1 MRKDDD
7 FMMEEIDNFTFSHP
21 GNNLIS
27 GPSGVVLF
35 TPFFFLLIYP
45 FEGSGKTEI
54 LGQIL
59 SNADY
64 LFDPPPAKK
73 ILFFREDQPIY
84 GKWIERGILDQK
96 SKGMP
101 DRESLLSQLSE
112 NKDKTGT
119 CIIFDDFAS
128 LVEEHEEDFVYL
140 FTIASHHFKTSI
152 FLVLHSLFSPALR
165 KLSLNTHRF
174 FLTKSP
180 RDTSQVRTLGIQS
193 HPGRSDY
200 IVAAYNDATDEKFG
214 HLVLDFSPNCDS
226 RLRVIGNMFGK
237 EPVAVYEY
245 KELGRGRK
253 VKMENKFRK
262 QALIPWTEFLR
273 LRSEAK
279 KGNAAPP
286 IPATCNHIPTSC
298 QNPHSHHQADHSHNQ
313 AVAADYNRANVV
325 HPPISEKRD
334 EDGGMGLRD
343 APPADPPPTASSDRA
358 GEPFTASSTTTSTTP
373 QVTSPPP
380 LTYTDQLPPHPAAT
394 RTLPAATSIAPIPLT
409 APSPHQ
415 SAPAPSPLPLA
426 DPSPPPPTLHSI
438 SSSPQL
444 ETTNISRMPWSSLK
458 IMPVSKRPRIK
469 RKKDVNLVSPY
480 MVVDEVVPEEVPQAS
495 VASAPAITTEAARP
509 ALEYVLET
517 PQPVALPPPS
527 TAVPQ
532 ASVAAAPAIRA
543 EAGRPALEYVLETPQ
558 PAAPQASVT
567 STPAITAEASLP
579 ALEYVPTKARNKKQS
594 QKEKKESPAPARA
607 VENIGQKASDSIYPK
622 SLIRDQ
628 DIEPNP
634 ASFPNKIKEKK
645 VRSKLFSPS
654 PPYESTKSKNIKRK
668 IVLTKA
674 RPTLP
679 PKQFKHDR
687 GEKRKFS
694 SDHKA
699 PIKQLKVGQAPVKK
713 TKALTDTDFDIW

>member
-1 MRKDDD
+1 MLS
-7 FMMEEIDNFTFSHP
+7 FSHP
-21 GNNLIS
+21 
-27 GPSGVVLF
+27 
-35 TPFFFLLIYP
+35 FLLIYP

-286 IPATCNHIPTSC
+286 IPATCNHIPTPC

-358 GEPFTASSTTTSTTP
+358 GEPFPASSTTTSTTS

-380 LTYTDQLPPHPAAT
+380 LTYTDQIPPHPAAT
-394 RTLPAATSIAPIPLT
+394 RALPAATSIAPIPLT

-444 ETTNISRMPWSSLK
+444 GTTNISRMPWSSLK

-654 PPYESTKSKNIKRK
+654 PPYESAKSKNIKRK

-674 RPTLP
+674 KPTLP

>member
-1 MRKDDD
+1 MLS
-7 FMMEEIDNFTFSHP
+7 FSH
-21 GNNLIS
+21 L
-27 GPSGVVLF
+27 
-35 TPFFFLLIYP
+35 FLLIYP

-286 IPATCNHIPTSC
+286 IPATCNHIPTPC

-380 LTYTDQLPPHPAAT
+380 LTYTDQIPPHPAAT
-394 RTLPAATSIAPIPLT
+394 RALPAATSIAPIPLT

-543 EAGRPALEYVLETPQ
+543 EADRPALEYVLETPQ

-579 ALEYVPTKARNKKQS
+579 ALEYVPTKVRNKKQS

-654 PPYESTKSKNIKRK
+654 PPYESAKSKNIKRK

>member
-27 GPSGVVLF
+27 GPSGLVLF
-35 TPFFFLLIYP
+35 TPFLLIYP

-253 VKMENKFRK
+253 VKMEKKFRK

-286 IPATCNHIPTSC
+286 IPATCNHIPASC

-358 GEPFTASSTTTSTTP
+358 GEPFPASSTTTSTTS

-380 LTYTDQLPPHPAAT
+380 LTYTDQIPPHPAAT
-394 RTLPAATSIAPIPLT
+394 RALPAATSIAPIPLT

-654 PPYESTKSKNIKRK
+654 PPYESAKSKNIKRK

-674 RPTLP
+674 KPTLP

>member
-1 MRKDDD
+1 MLS
-7 FMMEEIDNFTFSHP
+7 FSH
-21 GNNLIS
+21 L
-27 GPSGVVLF
+27 
-35 TPFFFLLIYP
+35 FLLIYP

-380 LTYTDQLPPHPAAT
+380 LTYTDQIPPHPAAT
-394 RTLPAATSIAPIPLT
+394 RALPAATSIAPIPLT

-527 TAVPQ
+527 TAAPQ
-532 ASVAAAPAIRA
+532 ASVATAPAIRA

-654 PPYESTKSKNIKRK
+654 PPYESAKSKNIKRK

-674 RPTLP
+674 KPTLP

>member
-1 MRKDDD
+1 MLS
-7 FMMEEIDNFTFSHP
+7 FSH
-21 GNNLIS
+21 L
-27 GPSGVVLF
+27 
-35 TPFFFLLIYP
+35 FLLIYP

-286 IPATCNHIPTSC
+286 IPATCNHIPASC

-358 GEPFTASSTTTSTTP
+358 GEPFPASSTTTSTTS

-380 LTYTDQLPPHPAAT
+380 LTYTDQIPPHPAAT
-394 RTLPAATSIAPIPLT
+394 RALPAATSIAPIPLT

-444 ETTNISRMPWSSLK
+444 GTTNISRMPWSSLK

-654 PPYESTKSKNIKRK
+654 PPYESAKSKNIKRK

-674 RPTLP
+674 KPTLP

>member
-1 MRKDDD
+1 MLS
-7 FMMEEIDNFTFSHP
+7 FSH
-21 GNNLIS
+21 
-27 GPSGVVLF
+27 
-35 TPFFFLLIYP
+35 FFLLIYP

-84 GKWIERGILDQK
+84 GKWIERGLLDQK

-286 IPATCNHIPTSC
+286 IPATCNHIPASC
-298 QNPHSHHQADHSHNQ
+298 QNPHSHHQAVHSHNQ

-334 EDGGMGLRD
+334 EDGGMGPRD
-343 APPADPPPTASSDRA
+343 ALPADPPPTASSDRA
-358 GEPFTASSTTTSTTP
+358 GEPFPASSTTTSTAS

-394 RTLPAATSIAPIPLT
+394 RALPAATSIAPIPLT

-444 ETTNISRMPWSSLK
+444 GTTNISRMPWSSLK

-495 VASAPAITTEAARP
+495 VASTPAITTEAARP

-532 ASVAAAPAIRA
+532 ASIAAAPAIRA

-594 QKEKKESPAPARA
+594 QKEKKESPTPARA

-654 PPYESTKSKNIKRK
+654 PPYESAKSKNIKRK

-674 RPTLP
+674 KPTLP

>member
-1 MRKDDD
+1 VLS
-7 FMMEEIDNFTFSHP
+7 FSH
-21 GNNLIS
+21 L
-27 GPSGVVLF
+27 
-35 TPFFFLLIYP
+35 FLLIYP

-286 IPATCNHIPTSC
+286 IPATCNHIPASC

-358 GEPFTASSTTTSTTP
+358 GEPFPASSTTTSTTS

-380 LTYTDQLPPHPAAT
+380 LTYTDQIPPHPAAT
-394 RTLPAATSIAPIPLT
+394 RALPAATSIAPIPLT

-654 PPYESTKSKNIKRK
+654 PPYESAKSKNIKRK

-674 RPTLP
+674 KPTLP

>member
-1 MRKDDD
+1 MLS
-7 FMMEEIDNFTFSHP
+7 FSH
-21 GNNLIS
+21 L
-27 GPSGVVLF
+27 
-35 TPFFFLLIYP
+35 FLLIYP

-286 IPATCNHIPTSC
+286 IPATCNHIPASC
-298 QNPHSHHQADHSHNQ
+298 QNPHSHHQAVHSHNQ

-358 GEPFTASSTTTSTTP
+358 GEPFPASSTTTSTTS

-380 LTYTDQLPPHPAAT
+380 LTYTDQIPPHPAAT
-394 RTLPAATSIAPIPLT
+394 RALPAATSIAPIPLT

-527 TAVPQ
+527 TAAPQ

-654 PPYESTKSKNIKRK
+654 PPYESAKSKNIKRK

-674 RPTLP
+674 KPTLP

>member
-1 MRKDDD
+1 MLS
-7 FMMEEIDNFTFSHP
+7 FSH
-21 GNNLIS
+21 L
-27 GPSGVVLF
+27 
-35 TPFFFLLIYP
+35 FLLIYP

-358 GEPFTASSTTTSTTP
+358 GEPFPASSTTTSTTS

-380 LTYTDQLPPHPAAT
+380 LTYTDQIPPHPAAT
-394 RTLPAATSIAPIPLT
+394 RALPAATSIAPIPLT

-509 ALEYVLET
+509 AIEYVLET

-654 PPYESTKSKNIKRK
+654 PPYESAKSKNIKRK

-674 RPTLP
+674 KPTLP

>member
-1 MRKDDD
+1 MLS
-7 FMMEEIDNFTFSHP
+7 FSH
-21 GNNLIS
+21 L
-27 GPSGVVLF
+27 
-35 TPFFFLLIYP
+35 FLLIYP

-286 IPATCNHIPTSC
+286 IPATCNHIPTPC

-358 GEPFTASSTTTSTTP
+358 GEPFPASSTTTSTTS

-394 RTLPAATSIAPIPLT
+394 RALPAATSIAPIPLT

-543 EAGRPALEYVLETPQ
+543 EADRPALEYVLETPQ

-654 PPYESTKSKNIKRK
+654 PPYESAKSKNIKRK

>member
-35 TPFFFLLIYP
+35 TPFFLLIYP

-286 IPATCNHIPTSC
+286 IPATCNHIPTPC

-358 GEPFTASSTTTSTTP
+358 GEPFPASSTTTSTTS

-380 LTYTDQLPPHPAAT
+380 LTYTDQIPPHPAAA
-394 RTLPAATSIAPIPLT
+394 RALPAATSIAPIPLT

-532 ASVAAAPAIRA
+532 ASIAAAPAIRA

-654 PPYESTKSKNIKRK
+654 PPYESAKSKNIKRK

-674 RPTLP
+674 KPTLP

>member
-1 MRKDDD
+1 MLS
-7 FMMEEIDNFTFSHP
+7 FSH
-21 GNNLIS
+21 L
-27 GPSGVVLF
+27 
-35 TPFFFLLIYP
+35 FLLIYP

-358 GEPFTASSTTTSTTP
+358 GEPFPASSTTTSTTS

-380 LTYTDQLPPHPAAT
+380 LTYTDQIPPHPAAT
-394 RTLPAATSIAPIPLT
+394 RALPAATSIAPIPLT

-543 EAGRPALEYVLETPQ
+543 EADRPALEYVLETPQ

-654 PPYESTKSKNIKRK
+654 PPYESAKSKNIKRK

>member
-1 MRKDDD
+1 MLS
-7 FMMEEIDNFTFSHP
+7 FSH
-21 GNNLIS
+21 L
-27 GPSGVVLF
+27 
-35 TPFFFLLIYP
+35 FLLIYP

-286 IPATCNHIPTSC
+286 IPATCNHIPTPC

-358 GEPFTASSTTTSTTP
+358 GEPFPASSTTTSTTS

-380 LTYTDQLPPHPAAT
+380 LTYTDQIPPHPAAT
-394 RTLPAATSIAPIPLT
+394 RALPAATSIAPIPLT

-543 EAGRPALEYVLETPQ
+543 EADRPALEYVLETPQ

-654 PPYESTKSKNIKRK
+654 PPYESAKSKNIKRK

>member
-1 MRKDDD
+1 MLS
-7 FMMEEIDNFTFSHP
+7 FSH
-21 GNNLIS
+21 L
-27 GPSGVVLF
+27 
-35 TPFFFLLIYP
+35 FLLIYP

-358 GEPFTASSTTTSTTP
+358 GEPFPASSTPTSTTS

-380 LTYTDQLPPHPAAT
+380 LTYTDQIPPHPAAT
-394 RTLPAATSIAPIPLT
+394 RALPAATSIAPIPLT

-444 ETTNISRMPWSSLK
+444 GTTNISRMPWSSLK

-495 VASAPAITTEAARP
+495 VASAPAITTEAGRP

-543 EAGRPALEYVLETPQ
+543 EADRPALEYVLETPQ

-654 PPYESTKSKNIKRK
+654 PPYESAKSKNIKRK

>member
-1 MRKDDD
+1 MLS
-7 FMMEEIDNFTFSHP
+7 FSH
-21 GNNLIS
+21 L
-27 GPSGVVLF
+27 
-35 TPFFFLLIYP
+35 FLLIYP

-286 IPATCNHIPTSC
+286 IPATCNHIPTPC

-358 GEPFTASSTTTSTTP
+358 GEPFPASSTTTSTTS

-380 LTYTDQLPPHPAAT
+380 LTYTDQIPPHPAAT
-394 RTLPAATSIAPIPLT
+394 RALPAATSIAPIPLT

-480 MVVDEVVPEEVPQAS
+480 MVVDEVVPEEAPQAS

-654 PPYESTKSKNIKRK
+654 PPYESAKSKNIKRK

-674 RPTLP
+674 KPTLP

>member
-1 MRKDDD
+1 MLS
-7 FMMEEIDNFTFSHP
+7 FSH
-21 GNNLIS
+21 L
-27 GPSGVVLF
+27 
-35 TPFFFLLIYP
+35 FLLIYP

-286 IPATCNHIPTSC
+286 IPATCNHIPASC

-358 GEPFTASSTTTSTTP
+358 GEPFPASSTTTSTAS

-380 LTYTDQLPPHPAAT
+380 LTYTDQIPPHPAAT
-394 RTLPAATSIAPIPLT
+394 RALPAATSIAPIPLT

-654 PPYESTKSKNIKRK
+654 PPYESAKSKNIKRK

-674 RPTLP
+674 KPTLP

>member
-1 MRKDDD
+1 MLS
-7 FMMEEIDNFTFSHP
+7 FSH
-21 GNNLIS
+21 L
-27 GPSGVVLF
+27 
-35 TPFFFLLIYP
+35 FLLIYP

-286 IPATCNHIPTSC
+286 IPATCNHIPTPC

-380 LTYTDQLPPHPAAT
+380 LTYTDQIPPHPAAT
-394 RTLPAATSIAPIPLT
+394 RALPAATSIAPIPLT

-654 PPYESTKSKNIKRK
+654 PPYESAKSKNIKRK

-674 RPTLP
+674 KPTLP

>member
-1 MRKDDD
+1 MLS
-7 FMMEEIDNFTFSHP
+7 FSH
-21 GNNLIS
+21 L
-27 GPSGVVLF
+27 
-35 TPFFFLLIYP
+35 FLLIYP

-286 IPATCNHIPTSC
+286 IPATCNHIPTPC

-358 GEPFTASSTTTSTTP
+358 GEPFPASSTTTSTTS

-380 LTYTDQLPPHPAAT
+380 LTYTDQIPPHPAAT
-394 RTLPAATSIAPIPLT
+394 RALPAATSIAPIPLT

-532 ASVAAAPAIRA
+532 ASIAAAPAIRA

-654 PPYESTKSKNIKRK
+654 PPYESAKSKNIKRK

-674 RPTLP
+674 KPTLP

>member
-35 TPFFFLLIYP
+35 TPFFLLIYP

-286 IPATCNHIPTSC
+286 IPATCNHIPASC
-298 QNPHSHHQADHSHNQ
+298 QNPHSHHQAVHSHNQ

-343 APPADPPPTASSDRA
+343 ASPPDPPPTASSDRA
-358 GEPFTASSTTTSTTP
+358 GEPFPASSTTTSTAS

-394 RTLPAATSIAPIPLT
+394 RALPAATSIAPIPLT

-495 VASAPAITTEAARP
+495 VASAPAITTEAGRP

-527 TAVPQ
+527 TAAPQ

-594 QKEKKESPAPARA
+594 QKEKKESPTPARA

-654 PPYESTKSKNIKRK
+654 PPYESAKSKNIKRK

-674 RPTLP
+674 KPTLP

>member
-35 TPFFFLLIYP
+35 TPFFLLIYP

-59 SNADY
+59 SNADS

-358 GEPFTASSTTTSTTP
+358 GEPFPASSTTTSTTS

-380 LTYTDQLPPHPAAT
+380 LTYTDQIPPHPAAT
-394 RTLPAATSIAPIPLT
+394 RALPAATSIAPIPLT

-654 PPYESTKSKNIKRK
+654 PPYESAKSKNIKRK

>member
-35 TPFFFLLIYP
+35 TLFLLIYP

-286 IPATCNHIPTSC
+286 IPATCNHIPTPC
-298 QNPHSHHQADHSHNQ
+298 QNPHSHHQAVHSHNQ

-343 APPADPPPTASSDRA
+343 ASPPDPPPTASSDRA

-394 RTLPAATSIAPIPLT
+394 RALPAATSIAPIPLT

-458 IMPVSKRPRIK
+458 IMPVSKTPQIK

-495 VASAPAITTEAARP
+495 VASAPAITTEAGRP

-527 TAVPQ
+527 TAAPQ
-532 ASVAAAPAIRA
+532 ASVATAPAIRA

-654 PPYESTKSKNIKRK
+654 PPYESAKSKNIKRK

-674 RPTLP
+674 KPTLP

>member
-1 MRKDDD
+1 
-7 FMMEEIDNFTFSHP
+7 MEEIDNFTFSHP

-35 TPFFFLLIYP
+35 TPFLLIYP

-286 IPATCNHIPTSC
+286 IPTTCNHIPTPC

-343 APPADPPPTASSDRA
+343 APPPDPPPTASSDRA
-358 GEPFTASSTTTSTTP
+358 GEPFPASSTPTSTTS

-380 LTYTDQLPPHPAAT
+380 LTYTDQIPPHPAAT
-394 RTLPAATSIAPIPLT
+394 RALPAATSIAPIPLT

-543 EAGRPALEYVLETPQ
+543 EADRPALEYVLETPQ

-654 PPYESTKSKNIKRK
+654 PPYESAKSKNIKRK

-674 RPTLP
+674 KPTLP

>member
-35 TPFFFLLIYP
+35 TPFLLIYP

-112 NKDKTGT
+112 NKNKTGT

-358 GEPFTASSTTTSTTP
+358 GEPFPASSTTTSTAS

-380 LTYTDQLPPHPAAT
+380 LTYTDQIPPHPAAT
-394 RTLPAATSIAPIPLT
+394 RALPAATSIAPIPLT

-654 PPYESTKSKNIKRK
+654 PPYESAKSKNIKRK

>member
-1 MRKDDD
+1 MLS
-7 FMMEEIDNFTFSHP
+7 FSH
-21 GNNLIS
+21 L
-27 GPSGVVLF
+27 
-35 TPFFFLLIYP
+35 FLLIYP

-358 GEPFTASSTTTSTTP
+358 GEPFPASSTTTSTTS

-394 RTLPAATSIAPIPLT
+394 RALPAATSIAPIPLT

-444 ETTNISRMPWSSLK
+444 GTTNISRMPWSSLK

-532 ASVAAAPAIRA
+532 ASVATAPAIRA
-543 EAGRPALEYVLETPQ
+543 EADRPALEYVLETPQ

-654 PPYESTKSKNIKRK
+654 PPYESAKSKNIKRK

>member
-35 TPFFFLLIYP
+35 TPFLLIYP

-380 LTYTDQLPPHPAAT
+380 LTYTDQIPPHPAAT
-394 RTLPAATSIAPIPLT
+394 RALPAATSIAPIPLT

-480 MVVDEVVPEEVPQAS
+480 MVVDEVVPEEAPQAS
-495 VASAPAITTEAARP
+495 VASAPAITTEAGRP

-654 PPYESTKSKNIKRK
+654 PPYESAKSKNIKRK

>member
-1 MRKDDD
+1 MLS
-7 FMMEEIDNFTFSHP
+7 FSH
-21 GNNLIS
+21 L
-27 GPSGVVLF
+27 
-35 TPFFFLLIYP
+35 FLLIYP

-286 IPATCNHIPTSC
+286 IPATCNHIPTPC

-358 GEPFTASSTTTSTTP
+358 GEPFPASSTTTSTTS

-380 LTYTDQLPPHPAAT
+380 LTYTDQIPPHPAAT
-394 RTLPAATSIAPIPLT
+394 RALPAATSIAPIPLT

-543 EAGRPALEYVLETPQ
+543 EADRPALEYVLETPQ

-654 PPYESTKSKNIKRK
+654 PPYESAKSKNIKRK

-674 RPTLP
+674 KPTLP

>member
-35 TPFFFLLIYP
+35 TPFFLLIYP

-286 IPATCNHIPTSC
+286 IPATCNHIPTPC

-358 GEPFTASSTTTSTTP
+358 GEPFPASSTTTSTTS

-380 LTYTDQLPPHPAAT
+380 LTYTDQIPPHPAAT
-394 RTLPAATSIAPIPLT
+394 RALPAATSIAPIPLT

-495 VASAPAITTEAARP
+495 VASAPAITTEAGRP

-532 ASVAAAPAIRA
+532 ASIAAAPAIRA

-654 PPYESTKSKNIKRK
+654 PPYESAKSKNIKRK

-674 RPTLP
+674 KPTLP

>member
-1 MRKDDD
+1 MLS
-7 FMMEEIDNFTFSHP
+7 FSH
-21 GNNLIS
+21 L
-27 GPSGVVLF
+27 
-35 TPFFFLLIYP
+35 FLLIYP

-380 LTYTDQLPPHPAAT
+380 LTYTDQIPPHPAAT
-394 RTLPAATSIAPIPLT
+394 RALPAATSIAPIPLT

-654 PPYESTKSKNIKRK
+654 PPYESAKSKNIKRK

-674 RPTLP
+674 KPTLP

>member
-1 MRKDDD
+1 MLS
-7 FMMEEIDNFTFSHP
+7 FSH
-21 GNNLIS
+21 L
-27 GPSGVVLF
+27 
-35 TPFFFLLIYP
+35 FLLIYP

-358 GEPFTASSTTTSTTP
+358 GEPFPASSTTTSTTS

-380 LTYTDQLPPHPAAT
+380 LTYTDQIPPHPAAT
-394 RTLPAATSIAPIPLT
+394 RALPAATSIAPIPLT

-654 PPYESTKSKNIKRK
+654 PPYESAKSKNIKRK

>member
-1 MRKDDD
+1 MLS
-7 FMMEEIDNFTFSHP
+7 FSH
-21 GNNLIS
+21 L
-27 GPSGVVLF
+27 
-35 TPFFFLLIYP
+35 FLLIYP

-286 IPATCNHIPTSC
+286 IPATCNHIPTPC

-380 LTYTDQLPPHPAAT
+380 LTYTDQIPPHPAAT
-394 RTLPAATSIAPIPLT
+394 RALPAATSIAPIPLT

-480 MVVDEVVPEEVPQAS
+480 MVVDEVVPEEAPQAS
-495 VASAPAITTEAARP
+495 VASAPAITTEAGRP

-527 TAVPQ
+527 PVAPQ
-532 ASVAAAPAIRA
+532 ASVATAPAITA

-654 PPYESTKSKNIKRK
+654 PPYESAKSKNIKRK

-674 RPTLP
+674 KPTLP

>member
-1 MRKDDD
+1 MLS
-7 FMMEEIDNFTFSHP
+7 FSH
-21 GNNLIS
+21 L
-27 GPSGVVLF
+27 
-35 TPFFFLLIYP
+35 FLLIYP

-358 GEPFTASSTTTSTTP
+358 GEPFPASSTTTSTAS

-394 RTLPAATSIAPIPLT
+394 RALPAATSIAPIPLT

-444 ETTNISRMPWSSLK
+444 GTTNISRMPWSSLK

-495 VASAPAITTEAARP
+495 VASAPAITTEAGRP

-654 PPYESTKSKNIKRK
+654 PPYESAKSKNIKRK

>member
-1 MRKDDD
+1 MLS
-7 FMMEEIDNFTFSHP
+7 FSH
-21 GNNLIS
+21 L
-27 GPSGVVLF
+27 
-35 TPFFFLLIYP
+35 FLLIYP

-286 IPATCNHIPTSC
+286 IPATCNHIPTPC

-358 GEPFTASSTTTSTTP
+358 GEPFPASSTTTSTTP

-380 LTYTDQLPPHPAAT
+380 LTYTDQIPPHPAAT
-394 RTLPAATSIAPIPLT
+394 RALPAATSIAPIPLT

-654 PPYESTKSKNIKRK
+654 PPYESAKSKNIKRK

-674 RPTLP
+674 KPTLP

>member
-1 MRKDDD
+1 MLS
-7 FMMEEIDNFTFSHP
+7 FSH
-21 GNNLIS
+21 L
-27 GPSGVVLF
+27 
-35 TPFFFLLIYP
+35 FLLIYP

-358 GEPFTASSTTTSTTP
+358 GEPFPASSTTTSTTS

-380 LTYTDQLPPHPAAT
+380 LTYTDQIPPHPAAT
-394 RTLPAATSIAPIPLT
+394 RALPAATSIAPIPLT

-495 VASAPAITTEAARP
+495 VASAPAITTEAGRP

-527 TAVPQ
+527 TAAPQ
-532 ASVAAAPAIRA
+532 ASVATAPAIRA

-654 PPYESTKSKNIKRK
+654 PPYESAKSKNIKRK

>member
-1 MRKDDD
+1 MLS
-7 FMMEEIDNFTFSHP
+7 FSH
-21 GNNLIS
+21 L
-27 GPSGVVLF
+27 
-35 TPFFFLLIYP
+35 FLLIYP

-253 VKMENKFRK
+253 VKMEKKFRK

-286 IPATCNHIPTSC
+286 IPATCNHIPASC

-358 GEPFTASSTTTSTTP
+358 GEPFPASSTTTSTTS

-380 LTYTDQLPPHPAAT
+380 LTYTDQIPPHPAAT
-394 RTLPAATSIAPIPLT
+394 RALPAATSIAPIPLT

-426 DPSPPPPTLHSI
+426 EPSPPPPTLHSI

-532 ASVAAAPAIRA
+532 ASIAAAPAIRA

-654 PPYESTKSKNIKRK
+654 PPYESAKSKNIKRK

-674 RPTLP
+674 KPTLP

>member
-1 MRKDDD
+1 MLS
-7 FMMEEIDNFTFSHP
+7 FSH
-21 GNNLIS
+21 L
-27 GPSGVVLF
+27 
-35 TPFFFLLIYP
+35 FLLIYP

-286 IPATCNHIPTSC
+286 IPATCNHIPTPC

-358 GEPFTASSTTTSTTP
+358 GEPFPASSTTTSTTS

-380 LTYTDQLPPHPAAT
+380 LTYTDQIPPHPAAT
-394 RTLPAATSIAPIPLT
+394 RALPAATSIAPIPLT

-426 DPSPPPPTLHSI
+426 NPSPPPPTLHSI

-654 PPYESTKSKNIKRK
+654 PPYESAKSKNIKRK

-674 RPTLP
+674 KPTLP

>member
-1 MRKDDD
+1 MLS
-7 FMMEEIDNFTFSHP
+7 FSHP
-21 GNNLIS
+21 
-27 GPSGVVLF
+27 
-35 TPFFFLLIYP
+35 FLLIYP

-112 NKDKTGT
+112 NKNKTGT

-286 IPATCNHIPTSC
+286 IPATCNHIPASC

-358 GEPFTASSTTTSTTP
+358 GEPFPASSTTTSTTS

-380 LTYTDQLPPHPAAT
+380 LTYTDQIPPHPAAT
-394 RTLPAATSIAPIPLT
+394 RALPAATSIAPIPLT

-532 ASVAAAPAIRA
+532 ASIAAAPAIRA

-654 PPYESTKSKNIKRK
+654 PPYESAKSKNIKRK

-674 RPTLP
+674 KPTLP

>member
-35 TPFFFLLIYP
+35 TPFLLIYP

-358 GEPFTASSTTTSTTP
+358 GEPFPASSTTTSTTP

-380 LTYTDQLPPHPAAT
+380 LTYTDQIPPHPAAT
-394 RTLPAATSIAPIPLT
+394 RALPAATSIAPIPLT

-654 PPYESTKSKNIKRK
+654 PPYESAKSKNIKRK

>member
-1 MRKDDD
+1 MLS
-7 FMMEEIDNFTFSHP
+7 FSHP
-21 GNNLIS
+21 
-27 GPSGVVLF
+27 
-35 TPFFFLLIYP
+35 FLLIYP

-286 IPATCNHIPTSC
+286 IPATCNHIPASC

-358 GEPFTASSTTTSTTP
+358 GEPFPASSTTTSTTS

-380 LTYTDQLPPHPAAT
+380 LTYTDQIPPHPAAT
-394 RTLPAATSIAPIPLT
+394 RALPAATSIAPIPLT

-527 TAVPQ
+527 TAAPQ

-654 PPYESTKSKNIKRK
+654 PPYESAKSKNIKRK

-674 RPTLP
+674 KPTLP

>member
-35 TPFFFLLIYP
+35 TPFFLLIYP

-380 LTYTDQLPPHPAAT
+380 LTYTDQIPPHPAAT
-394 RTLPAATSIAPIPLT
+394 RALPAATSIAPIPLT

-654 PPYESTKSKNIKRK
+654 PPYESAKSKNIKRK